1 MIKDKTKGRLEVLE
15 RAKVD
20 QKMADFI
27 SKQAMQSGC
36 SRSQVIRD
44 ALQQYMSYEESRVL
58 SEIKAL
64 QTVSNE
70 ISQRLQAMGQ
80 YEEGRFDQLLRAVKA
95 FRKPK

>member
-1 MIKDKTKGRLEVLE
+1 MIKDKTKGRFDVLE

-20 QKMADFI
+20 QKTADFI
-27 SKQAMQSGC
+27 SQQAMRSGC

-44 ALQQYMSYEESRVL
+44 ALQQYMTYEESRVL

-80 YEEGRFDQLLRAVKA
+80 YEQGRFDQLLRAIKA
-95 FRKPK
+95 FRKS

>member
-1 MIKDKTKGRLEVLE
+1 MVKDMTKGRLEVLE

-20 QKMADFI
+20 QKTADFI
-27 SKQAMQSGC
+27 SQQAMQSGC

-44 ALQQYMSYEESRVL
+44 ALQQYMTYEESRVL

-80 YEEGRFDQLLRAVKA
+80 YEQGRFDQLLRAIKA
-95 FRKPK
+95 FRKS

>member
-1 MIKDKTKGRLEVLE
+1 MTKVKTKGRFEVLE

-20 QKMADFI
+20 QKTADFI
-27 SKQAMQSGC
+27 SQQAMQSGC

-44 ALQQYMSYEESRVL
+44 ALQKYMSYEESRVL

-70 ISQRLQAMGQ
+70 ISLRLQAMGQ
-80 YEEGRFDQLLRAVKA
+80 YEQGRFDQLLRAIKA
-95 FRKPK
+95 FRKS